1 MRKDNKR
8 DISDVLAILSH
19 RDPDWANPKLLPKF
33 KVLYNGWRTT
43 ELRHKI
49 RTHGF
54 YTMSLSRGW
63 LPVKDWMRFRDY
75 AMQ

>member
-1 MRKDNKR
+1 MKDDNKR
-8 DISDVLAILSH
+8 DIFDVLELLAK
-19 RDPDWANPKLLPKF
+19 RDPDWGHAKMLYKF
-33 KVLYNGWRTT
+33 KVLYNGWRAT

-54 YTMSLSRGW
+54 YTMSLKRGW
-63 LPVKDWMRFRDY
+63 LPVEDWNRFRDY